1 MNLVRFDTFE
11 ASPVAGEGEGA
22 APGGGGTVLVL
33 ARGRRHLH
41 LLLGAHEGGE
51 AEVPLLDLGPH
62 LRLDAEQVLVLDI
75 RQHLVKSRGV
85 NETSRKF
92 SCALGKPSLK
102 KNIFLL
108 TCVNK
113 EIIHPPNC

>member
-22 APGGGGTVLVL
+22 APGCGGAVLVL

-62 LRLDAEQVLVLDI
+62 LRLDAEQVLVLDM
-75 RQHLVKSRGV
+75 RQHLVQGCQRNFAKV
-85 NETSRKF
+85 F
-92 SCALGKPSLK
+92 SALHSK
-102 KNIFLL
+102 KD
-108 TCVNK
+108 
-113 EIIHPPNC
+113 PYRASQ